1 MVVVVF
7 VVSFVKQIV
16 EKVNEIAGRDE
27 GLESMVNVGVIGLVL

>member
-1 MVVVVF
+1 MICF
-7 VVSFVKQIV
+7 